1 MAPGVKTQGKKKTA
15 RPKRKKRCPFAEK
28 AIYVID
34 YKDVTLLKKF
44 INLDT
49 GKLIPRRV
57 SGASAW
63 HQRQLAIAVK
73 RAREIALLPLGAP
86 R

>member
-1 MAPGVKTQGKKKTA
+1 MGAKVTTRTKKNS
-15 RPKRKKRCPFAEK
+15 RPKRKKRCPFSEK

-44 INLDT
+44 ISPET
-49 GKLIPRRV
+49 GKLLPRRV
-57 SGASAW
+57 TGASAW

-73 RAREIALLPLGAP
+73 RARQIALLPLGAP

>member
-1 MAPGVKTQGKKKTA
+1 MAPKTSSRPKKNS
-15 RPKRKKRCPFAEK
+15 RPKRKKRCPFSEK

-34 YKDVTLLKKF
+34 YKDVVLLKKF
-44 INLDT
+44 ISPET
-49 GKLIPRRV
+49 GKLLPRRV
-57 SGASAW
+57 TGASAW

-73 RAREIALLPLGAP
+73 RARQIALLPLGAP